1 MLDYSFSS
9 FTTTF
14 AAQFVAL
21 DIIGAIP
28 IYYALTHRMSD
39 ASRKTMVNKSMLVAL
54 AVAIIFMLLGKQIF
68 RLMGIEIFDFKIAGG
83 IVLLLIALAE
93 LVGVPEA
100 EKNSS
105 GSTGIVPIAVPIISG
120 PGVLTTIIL
129 QASVV
134 GYLMTSI
141 SLLINYFIAW
151 FVLRNSI
158 KVKKMIGNDGT
169 LIVSKIACLLLAA
182 FALGMI
188 RTGIFE
194 AIKAWK

>member
-1 MLDYSFSS
+1 MTNWDTFLPT
-9 FTTTF
+9 FT
-14 AAQFVAL
+14 AQFVAL

-28 IYYALTHRMSD
+28 IYYALTHRMSEGD
-39 ASRKTMVNKSMLVAL
+39 RKVMVNKSMLVAL
-54 AVAIIFMLLGKQIF
+54 IVAIVFMLLGKQIF
-68 RLMGIEIFDFKIAGG
+68 HFMGIEIFDFRMAGG

-105 GSTGIVPIAVPIISG
+105 GSTGIVPIAVPLISG

-134 GYLMTSI
+134 GYLMTGVALI
-141 SLLINYFIAW
+141 INYFIAW
-151 FVLRNSI
+151 FVLRNSV

-169 LIVSKIACLLLAA
+169 LIISKIACLLLAA
-182 FALGMI
+182 YALGMI
-188 RTGIFE
+188 RSGVFE